1 MSCDIT
7 VDLNQRCCTVP
18 AIHIIFRCCWP
29 LNDSPRTQEESEL
42 RSKKEE
48 AILFVFASDYFVASM
63 KQLSC
68 TFVQN
73 KTFDR
78 LSQELVSVAALSDWY
93 KQNFSVQQDCFEV
106 DLLKYRPRST
116 VYFGPEG
123 SKKS

>member
-1 MSCDIT
+1 MLYCPS
-7 VDLNQRCCTVP
+7 
-18 AIHIIFRCCWP
+18 HIIFRCRW
-29 LNDSPRTQEESEL
+29 LLQDSPLEPEELEL
-42 RSKKEE
+42 HSKKE
-48 AILFVFASDYFVASM
+48 AILFVFASDCSVASM

-73 KTFDR
+73 KTLDR
-78 LSQELVSVAALSDWY
+78 LSQELVSVDWY

-123 SKKS
+123 SKS

>member
-7 VDLNQRCCTVP
+7 VDFEATVLYCP
-18 AIHIIFRCCWP
+18 SHIIFRHSW
-29 LNDSPRTQEESEL
+29 LLQDSPLKSEDLEL
-42 RSKKEE
+42 RSKKE

-78 LSQELVSVAALSDWY
+78 VSQELVSVAALSDWY